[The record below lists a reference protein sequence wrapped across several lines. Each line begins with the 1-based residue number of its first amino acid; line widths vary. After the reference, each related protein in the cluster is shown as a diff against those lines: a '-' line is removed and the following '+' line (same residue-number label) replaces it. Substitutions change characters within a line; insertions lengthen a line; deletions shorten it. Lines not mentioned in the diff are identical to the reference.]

1 MSRFIKLRKEL
12 IEKEFKKMNSRQQ
25 EAVFNTDG
33 PLLVLAGA
41 GTGKTT
47 VLVNRVAYI
56 IKYGNAYHSD
66 FTYREP
72 TEKDIAELEELIKK
86 GGEPSFDLE
95 PLLKVDAPMPWQ
107 ILAITFTNKAAN
119 ELKARLEAMLSK
131 DGADVWASTFHSACV
146 RFLRRDGE
154 RLGFSK
160 GFTIYNTD
168 DSKRLMKEVQRVLN
182 IDDSRIPVKLI
193 LSEISKAKDSL
204 ISPEEYANTV
214 ANDKT
219 KEIISRAFTKYQEM
233 LKKSDAMD
241 FDDIIVN
248 AVRLLSENPEVL
260 NYYQNRFKYVM
271 VDEYQDTN
279 HAQYVLTS
287 LISDSHKNLCV
298 VGDDDQSIYKF
309 RGATI
314 ENILSFENRFKSTKT
329 IRLEENYRSTSI
341 ILDAANA
348 VIKNNSER
356 KGKSLWTNKAGGE
369 KITLYLTSNDLEEGK
384 YISNEILNRVSSGAR
399 FNDFAVLYRTNA
411 QSNSIERAFVYN
423 GIPYRVIGGHRF
435 YERKEIRDI
444 IAYLSVISNTADT
457 ARIQR
462 IINEPKRGIGDST
475 VNSVAQIADSLGL
488 SFYDVLSNADD
499 YPMLSRTANKLK
511 DFSALIED
519 LKNASEKMDIGD
531 FFNYLLMQTGYLAL
545 LATDKQTEQDR
556 KDNLAELMTNL
567 IRYYENNE
575 YATLNGFLEE
585 VALLT
590 DIDNYNEENEAAVM
604 MTLHSA
610 KGLEFPC
617 VFLAGVEE
625 GLFPS
630 NQVLYYP
637 DELEEERRLAY
648 VGITRAKEKL
658 YITNAQSRMVYG
670 STTFTKPS
678 RFIDEIP
685 RELTVSNF
693 EKKVANFRFGGF
705 SDATSD
711 TREYFGTQK
720 SGSQRVYRNT
730 PAKSVHRGF
739 SGLQSQ
745 TSGQTKAVKDYK
757 PGDTITHKA
766 FGEGLILTVTAM
778 GNDKLLEVA
787 FENGTKKLMANYLK

>member
-1 MSRFIKLRKEL
+1 MSKFIELRKKL
-12 IEKEFKKMNSRQQ
+12 IEKEFNKMNSRQQ
-25 EAVFNTDG
+25 EAVFNTNG

-66 FTYREP
+66 FTYRKP
-72 TEKDIAELEELIKK
+72 TEKDIFEIEKLIEK

-119 ELKARLEAMLSK
+119 ELKTRLENMLSK
-131 DGADVWASTFHSACV
+131 DGTDVFASTFHSACM

-160 GFTIYNTD
+160 NFTIYNTD
-168 DSKRLMKEVQRVLN
+168 DSKRLMKEVQRLLN
-182 IDDSRIPVKLI
+182 IDDSRIPIKLI

-204 ISPEEYANTV
+204 ISPQEYKETV

-219 KEIISRAFTKYQEM
+219 KEIISEAYTKYQEM
-233 LKKSDAMD
+233 LKKADAMD

-248 AVRLLSENPEVL
+248 AVKLLSENPEIL

-287 LISDSHKNLCV
+287 LISDLHKNLCV

-314 ENILSFENRFKSTKT
+314 ENILSFENRFKSAKI

-348 VIKNNSER
+348 VIANNSER
-356 KGKSLWTNKAGGE
+356 KGKSLWTNKSGGD
-369 KITLYLTSNDLEEGK
+369 KITLYLTANDLEEGK
-384 YISNEILNRVSSGAR
+384 YISNEILNRVSAGAH

-444 IAYLSVISNTADT
+444 IAYLSVIVNTADT

-475 VNSVAQIADSLGL
+475 VNAISQIADSLGL
-488 SFYDVLSNADD
+488 SFYEVLSNAEA
-499 YPMLSRTANKLK
+499 YPMLSRAANKLK
-511 DFSALIED
+511 EFTFLIED
-519 LKNASEKMDIGD
+519 LKSASENMDIGD
-531 FFNYLLMQTGYLAL
+531 FFNYLLQQTGYLLL

-567 IRYYENNE
+567 IRYYENNDD
-575 YATLNGFLEE
+575 ATLGGFLEE

-590 DIDNYNEENEAAVM
+590 DIDNYNEENEATVM

-630 NQVLYYP
+630 NQVLYFP
-637 DELEEERRLAY
+637 EELEEERRLAY

-678 RFIDEIP
+678 RFIGEIP
-685 RELTVSNF
+685 RELTESNF
-693 EKKVANFRFGGF
+693 EKRAANYKFGGF

-711 TREYFGTQK
+711 TNEYFSVQK
-720 SGSQRVYRNT
+720 SSAGRRDYNT
-730 PAKSVHRGF
+730 TAKTVNRGF
-739 SGLQSQ
+739 SGSPASQSKPAA
-745 TSGQTKAVKDYK
+745 TTKDYK
-757 PGDTITHKA
+757 PGDTINHKA
-766 FGEGLILTVTAM
+766 FGEGMILTVTAM

-787 FENGTKKLMANYLK
+787 FQNGTKKLMANYLK